1 MQPKRLA
8 FGLGIFSIALGVV
21 ELVAAKRI
29 AATMDA
35 PDHAGLVRGFGAR
48 EVLAGVNLIVA
59 PAASVNMWNRVAGDA
74 LDLGTLALAAK
85 RSPSNRAI
93 WARSRSSPGSLWSTP
108 LPRGD
113 SMARPAVSFRSD
125 RRAGRTRPRKFS
137 CRWSE
142 LRRARLSCPNQYGE
156 PP

>member
-21 ELVAAKRI
+21 ELLAAKRI
-29 AATMDA
+29 AETLDA

-93 WARSRSSPGSLWSTP
+93 WGAIAFVAGVTVVDALTARGVDGATGRF
-108 LPRGD
+108 LPKRQ
-113 SMARPAVSFRSD
+113 ARA
-125 RRAGRTRPRKFS
+125 
-137 CRWSE
+137 
-142 LRRARLSCPNQYGE
+142 
-156 PP
+156 